1 MSNSTSSNDSVFSA
15 AVSAL
20 QGLLN
25 RSGEG
30 NPQPPEIA
38 GVNHRVAILRVIGG
52 RIVEQS
58 GHDGGR

>member
-1 MSNSTSSNDSVFSA
+1 MSHSVSSNGSVFSA

-25 RSGEG
+25 RSGESIS
-30 NPQPPEIA
+30 QSPEIA

-58 GHDGGR
+58 GPDSGR